1 MSQPGPYTVVL
12 VDDAHDLRRL
22 WRLMLDRDSRFTVAA
37 EAANGRAGVAAVGQH
52 QPDLVL
58 LDVEMPVMDG
68 LEALP
73 LIRELSPRSTVV
85 MLSALSLGS
94 AQMLRASALGAHDYL
109 VKGLSRRELLS
120 RLAALCQRL
129 HLP

>member
-1 MSQPGPYTVVL
+1 MPAPSPYTVVL

-22 WRLMLDRDSRFTVAA
+22 WRLMLDRDDRFTVAA
-37 EAANGRAGVAAVGQH
+37 EAADGRSGVAAAGWH

-73 LIRELSPRSTVV
+73 LIRQLSPHSTVV
-85 MLSALSLGS
+85 MLSALSIGS
-94 AQMLRASALGAHDYL
+94 AQMLRAMTLGAHDYV
-109 VKGLSRRELLS
+109 VKGLSREELLG
-120 RLAALCQRL
+120 RLASLCQRAA
-129 HLP
+129 LP